1 MIDRLSSSN
10 YTPQIKTNGM
20 EEIKP
25 SNEQEEVSLGV
36 INTKEKEESEFITF
50 PKEKIEEV
58 IQGMNKFLEPTHT
71 SLKFQ
76 FHEKLN
82 EYYVSIVDDKTK
94 EIIREI
100 PSKKLLDMY
109 AAMTEFLGL
118 IVDKKI

>member
-1 MIDRLSSSN
+1 MIERLSSSN
-10 YTPQIKTNGM
+10 YTSQIRTNEM
-20 EEIKP
+20 EELKP
-25 SNEQEEVSLGV
+25 SIEQEPAIGEM
-36 INTKEKEESEFITF
+36 NKEKKVEPEFIKF

-94 EIIREI
+94 EVVREI
-100 PSKKLLDMY
+100 PPKKLLDMY